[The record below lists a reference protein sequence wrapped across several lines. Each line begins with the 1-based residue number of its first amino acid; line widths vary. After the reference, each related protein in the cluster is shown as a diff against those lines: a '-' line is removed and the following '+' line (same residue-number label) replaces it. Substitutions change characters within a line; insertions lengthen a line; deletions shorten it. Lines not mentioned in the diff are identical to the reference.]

1 MEGLSGIKVPVFVY
15 SEVASTMDV
24 ARDLA
29 ESGKT
34 GVVVAERQ
42 TRGRGR
48 RGRDWLSPEGGLYFT
63 LIVRPEIPPPK
74 VPLLS
79 LASGVAVAR
88 AIKKEY
94 GLEVTLKW
102 PNDVL
107 YVGRKVAGI
116 LLEMAPGK
124 NVPRY
129 VLIGIGVNVNHPV
142 SSSEPLGVALGE
154 ILGKR
159 LSPQEL
165 LRVILKELYAILE
178 DFSPEEI
185 LSSWK
190 VLSDTLGQRV
200 RVACPEGNFTGIACG
215 VDEEGALILKTE
227 EGRKMRVSVGDCL
240 YLRKA

>member
-29 ESGKT
+29 EAGKT

-48 RGRDWLSPEGGLYFT
+48 RGRNWLSPEGGLYFT
-63 LIVRPEIPPPK
+63 LIVRPEIPSPK

-107 YVGRKVAGI
+107 YEGRKVAGI

-142 SSSEPLGVALGE
+142 SSSEPLGVALCE
-154 ILGKR
+154 ILGKK
-159 LSPQEL
+159 LSLQEL
-165 LRVILKELYAILE
+165 LEAILRELYDILE

-185 LSSWK
+185 LSAWE

-200 RVACPEGNFTGIACG
+200 RVACPEGHFTGIACG